1 MALLASM
8 LAYLGAATAIAVAL
22 LMATTVFLATP
33 DQPTSTLQTLAM
45 ASRPIAPEATTNA
58 TTKPTPMIG
67 RLEPRVPLQLLD
79 SGTASKIKGG
89 AYTRP
94 RPHTANASLRKQFL
108 HMLARQERT
117 RRWANQQEPDFG
129 SRYMGYVDD
138 PSADYRLIERGSS
151 ESAVGKSSPK

>member
-45 ASRPIAPEATTNA
+45 ASRPIAPGATTNA

-67 RLEPRVPLQLLD
+67 R
-79 SGTASKIKGG
+79 
-89 AYTRP
+89 
-94 RPHTANASLRKQFL
+94 
-108 HMLARQERT
+108 
-117 RRWANQQEPDFG
+117 W
-129 SRYMGYVDD
+129 
-138 PSADYRLIERGSS
+138 
-151 ESAVGKSSPK
+151 